1 MSDLIARTGRVQSW
15 IDNPESRLPVSCT
28 VFNVEDSFSGSQG
41 IDASL
46 KFVSHALRFGAGCA
60 IHLSDL
66 RPKGTETKKGKD
78 TLVASG
84 PVSFAKIYSTLNEVI
99 RRGGTYRNGAICIHV
114 SLGHADINEFLTAPR
129 SELPWAKRC
138 VDINQELWNKAST
151 ETKTLLLR
159 GIHSGDIWLNKIRH
173 DRSGQQIFGNVCLEI
188 YIKSRGTCLLEHVQL
203 GACTIEDIP
212 KAYVEGMTELCEL
225 HRTTGVGDSGEYL
238 TPEEDRQ
245 VGLGILGLANCL
257 RYHKV
262 TYKQFGEALRD
273 LNSGMVV
280 SQTTAGLL
288 ARAFDVGIQ
297 KASVIARTYGMQRA
311 FTIAPTASCSYKYK
325 DLKGYTTTPEIAPP
339 IARTVD
345 RDSGTFGVTSYDY
358 GDVEIASE
366 VGWDTYKLVAD
377 ELMRLYNNS
386 GLMHGY
392 SFNTWSDVVTYD
404 EAFIEDWLK
413 SPQTSMYYALQVT
426 PETQRKD
433 DASAVLDEDYKD
445 IFDLEEPSILCAGCA
460 E

>member
-60 IHLSDL
+60 IHLSEL
-66 RPKGTETKKGKD
+66 RPKGKENGKGL
-78 TLVASG
+78 TASG

-99 RRGGTYRNGAICIHV
+99 RRGGVYKNGAICLHISIAHE
-114 SLGHADINEFLTAPR
+114 DINEFITAPR

-138 VDINQELWNKAST
+138 VDINQELWDKASI

-159 GIHSGDIWLNKIRH
+159 AIHSGDIWLNKIRY
-173 DRSGQQIFGNVCLEI
+173 DRSGQQLFGNVCLEI
-188 YIKSRGTCLLEHVQL
+188 FIKSRGTCLLEHVQL

-245 VGLGILGLANCL
+245 VGLGVLGLANCL

-273 LNSGMVV
+273 LNNGMVV

-297 KASVIARTYGMQRA
+297 KASVIARTYG
-311 FTIAPTASCSYKYK
+311 C
-325 DLKGYTTTPEIAPP
+325 LLYTSPSP
-339 IARTVD
+339 
-345 RDSGTFGVTSYDY
+345 RD
-358 GDVEIASE
+358 
-366 VGWDTYKLVAD
+366 
-377 ELMRLYNNS
+377 
-386 GLMHGY
+386 
-392 SFNTWSDVVTYD
+392 
-404 EAFIEDWLK
+404 
-413 SPQTSMYYALQVT
+413 
-426 PETQRKD
+426 
-433 DASAVLDEDYKD
+433 
-445 IFDLEEPSILCAGCA
+445 
-460 E
+460 

>member
-1 MSDLIARTGRVQSW
+1 MSNLIARTGRVQSW
-15 IDNPESRLPVSCT
+15 IDNPDSRLPVSCT
-28 VFNVEDSFSGSQG
+28 VFNVADSFSGSEG

-46 KFVSHALRFGAGCA
+46 RFVSHALRFGAGCA

-66 RPKGTETKKGKD
+66 RPKGTENGKGL
-78 TLVASG
+78 TASG

-99 RRGGTYRNGAICIHV
+99 RRGGVYKNGAICLHMAL
-114 SLGHADINEFLTAPR
+114 SHEDINEFITAPR
-129 SELPWAKRC
+129 SDLPWAKRC
-138 VDINQELWNKAST
+138 VDINQELWDKAST

-159 GIHSGDIWLNKIRH
+159 GIHSGDIWLNKIRFN
-173 DRSGQQIFGNVCLEI
+173 RSGEQIFGNVCLEI
-188 YIKSRGTCLLEHVQL
+188 YIKSRGTCLLEHLNL
-203 GACTIEDIP
+203 GACTILDIP
-212 KAYVEGMTELCEL
+212 KAFVEGMTELCEL

-238 TPEEDRQ
+238 TPEEDKQ
-245 VGLGILGLANCL
+245 VGLGVLGLANCL
-257 RYHKV
+257 AIHNV
-262 TYKQFGEALRD
+262 TYEQFGNALRD
-273 LNSGMVV
+273 LNNGMVV

-288 ARAFDVGIQ
+288 ARAFDEGIQ
-297 KASVIARTYGMQRA
+297 KASVIARTYGMKRA
-311 FTIAPTASCSYKYK
+311 FTIAPTASCSYNYK

-339 IARTVD
+339 IYSKVD

-413 SPQTSMYYALQVT
+413 SPQTSMYYALQVQ

-445 IFDLEEPSILCAGCA
+445 IFNLEEPQFCAGCA